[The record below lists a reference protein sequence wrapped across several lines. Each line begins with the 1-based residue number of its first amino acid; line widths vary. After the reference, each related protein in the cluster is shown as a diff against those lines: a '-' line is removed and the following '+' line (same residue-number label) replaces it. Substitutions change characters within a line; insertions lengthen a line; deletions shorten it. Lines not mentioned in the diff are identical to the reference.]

1 MADAE
6 NFFPGASAL
15 LASPTLIL
23 HFTGEEKLA
32 VYRQCLEPNA
42 AKPLPVGVV
51 LRRSQVPVEL
61 WWSP

>member
-6 NFFPGASAL
+6 NIFPDAPAL
-15 LASPTLIL
+15 LASRALIL

-51 LRRSQVPVEL
+51 LHQSQVPVEL